1 MDSANERSLLNTHLA
16 SAGSA
21 LVRIPGSRNWGL
33 FRNPLGVVSTA
44 STNDISRCFDQIE
57 RSTRRG
63 LYCCMM
69 LSFDAA
75 PAFDKCLRAG
85 RSRGMPL
92 LWAAFYRKPDM
103 LLTPEDLPHSKPSGL
118 EVVKDIS
125 PREYRSAISKIK
137 RLISDGDTYQVN
149 FTFRISCSA
158 PDNAEAFFLNLFR
171 HHRPDHGAFV
181 NTGSIKIA
189 SLSPEIFIERRGRC
203 IVSIPMK
210 GTAGRMPDFDGDISA
225 ARSLSLDP
233 KNRAENLMITDMVRN
248 DLGRICEAGTVKT
261 TELFK
266 VLTTPSV
273 HQMVSEVR
281 GRLRKGSSLFEI
293 FKALFPP
300 ASITGA
306 PKVRTMQIIKSLE
319 KSPRG
324 VYTGSIGCIRPGGD
338 FSFNVAIRTATIR
351 RRVLVAGVGGGIVA
365 DSSAESEM
373 HEAELKASFLK
384 SVGGCFEI
392 FETMLFERGRGYLWL
407 DEHLDRMEKSQKYF
421 LRSFDRGKI
430 EAALSR
436 LSRRLPP
443 LARTRISV
451 DENGTPRAKW
461 SGLAAK
467 GWGKRKLTVLISDKR
482 TSSADI
488 MLRHKTSMRKLY
500 DDELKKAKIAGYDE
514 VIFAN
519 EKGEI
524 TEGAISSVFAK
535 TKNGWITPPPSC
547 GLLPGIW
554 RNHEILRLGAKEQ
567 IIGIEELMQFNEV
580 VIGNS
585 VRGSAKVFLKN
596 L

>member
-1 MDSANERSLLNTHLA
+1 
-16 SAGSA
+16 
-21 LVRIPGSRNWGL
+21 
-33 FRNPLGVVSTA
+33 
-44 STNDISRCFDQIE
+44 
-57 RSTRRG
+57 
-63 LYCCMM
+63 MM

-75 PAFDKCLRAG
+75 PTFDKCLQTR
-85 RSRGMPL
+85 RSRSTPL

-103 LLTPEDLPHSKPSGL
+103 LLTPEDLPHSKPSIL
-118 EVVKDIS
+118 DVEKDVS

-149 FTFRISCSA
+149 FTFRISCPA
-158 PDNAEAFFLNLFR
+158 PDDVEAFFLNLFR
-171 HHRPDHGAFV
+171 HHRPEHGAFV
-181 NTGSIKIA
+181 NTGSIRIA
-189 SLSPEIFIERRGRC
+189 SLSPELFVERRGRC

-210 GTAGRMPDFDGDISA
+210 GTAGRMPDFDGDASTA
-225 ARSLSLDP
+225 TALSLDP

-281 GRLRKGSSLFEI
+281 GRLREGCSLLET

-306 PKVRTMQIIKSLE
+306 PKVRTMQIIKSME

-324 VYTGSIGCIRPGGD
+324 VYTGSIGCIAPGGD

-351 RRVLVAGVGGGIVA
+351 RGVLVAGVGGGIVA

-373 HEAELKASFLK
+373 HEAELKSSFLK
-384 SVGGCFEI
+384 SQDGGFEI

-421 LRSFDRGKI
+421 LRNFDRKRI

-436 LSRRLPP
+436 LSRRLPH
-443 LARTRISV
+443 LARARISIN
-451 DENGTPRAKW
+451 ENGRPSAKW
-461 SGLAAK
+461 SGIATK
-467 GWGKRKLTVLISDKR
+467 GWGKQKLSALISSKR
-482 TSSADI
+482 TKSADI
-488 MLRHKTSMRKLY
+488 MLHHKTSMRRLY
-500 DDELKKAKIAGYDE
+500 DDELKKAQTAGYDE

-519 EKGEI
+519 ERGEV

-535 TKNGWITPPPSC
+535 TKNGWSTPPQSC

-554 RNHEILRLGAKEQ
+554 RNHEILRLDAKEQ
-567 IIGIEELMQFNEV
+567 IIDIEELMNCNEV
-580 VIGNS
+580 IIGNS
-585 VRGSAKVFLKN
+585 VRGSAKVFLRN